1 MDKKRTN
8 AAEKLRAELQ
18 SNFGDGCYF
27 SWCVSCSVFLLRPE
41 SVTVSGT
48 REHWAL
54 FWNRC
59 HFGNV
64 KSLLPDLFFS
74 GLMRYKKAL
83 CLFFLDKSFIC
94 LSYSHNNNTNN

>member
-48 REHWAL
+48 QSAGL
-54 FWNRC
+54 Y
-59 HFGNV
+59 FGTDV
-64 KSLLPDLFFS
+64 VLE
-74 GLMRYKKAL
+74 
-83 CLFFLDKSFIC
+83 
-94 LSYSHNNNTNN
+94 T